1 MKTYYYIIED
11 DSMGIPLEIE
21 GEIVDFQDDEPPDVV
36 IQGISHNGKE
46 LSMWTLSSAY
56 IGSMEN
62 KLFQHWCL
70 EGVKS

>member
-36 IQGISHNGKE
+36 IQGISHYGKD

-70 EGVKS
+70 EGRK